1 MINLKEYNEQE
12 LSLLVFNTES
22 LYNLKDNE
30 SGLLSEINSRYIYSK
45 KQLSILLKDIE
56 DSKLEFNRYKFEI

>member
-1 MINLKEYNEQE
+1 MINLKEYNESE

-22 LYNLKDNE
+22 LYNLKDDE
-30 SGLLSEINSRYIYSK
+30 TELLPVINSKYIYSK

-56 DSKLEFNRYKFEI
+56 ESKLEFNRYKFEI

>member
-1 MINLKEYNEQE
+1 MINLKEYNESE

-22 LYNLKDNE
+22 LYNLKDDE
-30 SGLLSEINSRYIYSK
+30 TELLPVINSKYIYSK